1 MSQLEKIQ
9 KPIKEEMLKFG
20 PHFKDSMKSKV
31 PLLSVITNYIVRGE
45 GKQMRP
51 MFVFLS
57 AKMCGEVNKS
67 TFNAASMIEMLHT
80 ATLIHDDV
88 VDNSDERRG
97 IFSIKALWRS
107 KIAVLVGD
115 YLLAKGLLL
124 AVDNEEYSLLKIIS
138 NTVREMSEGE
148 LLQIEKAR
156 KLDINESVYFEII
169 RKKTAVLIASCT
181 EIGSKSVGSGV
192 EIVEKMRLFGEYI
205 GIAFQ
210 IRDDIFDYQKT
221 NLIGKPTGNDIQE
234 KKMTL
239 PIIHAL
245 NNVSSSE
252 KRRILKAINKN
263 KKNNQKVAEIVE
275 FVVKNGGIAY
285 AEKIMLQYHTKALAI
300 LNTFKDNDSKQSLI
314 ELVNYTVKRNK

>member
-1 MSQLEKIQ
+1 MSLLDKIQ
-9 KPIKEEMLKFG
+9 KPIESEMKSFVPYFKE
-20 PHFKDSMKSKV
+20 SMKSKV
-31 PLLSVITNYIVRGE
+31 PLLSIITNYILRGK

-57 AKMCGEVNKS
+57 AKLCGEITKS
-67 TFNAASMIEMLHT
+67 TYNAAVMIEMLHT

-97 IFSIKALWRS
+97 FFSVKALWRS

-115 YLLAKGLLL
+115 YMLGKGMLL
-124 AVDNEEYSLLKIIS
+124 AVENEEYSLLKIIS
-138 NTVREMSEGE
+138 NAVREMSEGE

-156 KLDINESVYFEII
+156 RLDIDESIYFEII

-181 EIGSKSVGSGV
+181 EIGAKSVNASN
-192 EIVEKMRLFGEYI
+192 EQVEKMRLFGEYV

-221 NLIGKPTGNDIQE
+221 NVIGKPTGNDIQE

-239 PIIHAL
+239 PIIYAI
-245 NNVSSSE
+245 NNAPLSE
-252 KRRILKAINKN
+252 KRQVLRAINN
-263 KKNNQKVAEIVE
+263 YKKDSKTVENIIKFVVEKGGIDYAQKVMLAYHAKAMDILATFADSQAKTSLVE
-275 FVVKNGGIAY
+275 
-285 AEKIMLQYHTKALAI
+285 LL
-300 LNTFKDNDSKQSLI
+300 
-314 ELVNYTVKRNK
+314 NYTVSRKK

>member
-9 KPIKEEMLKFG
+9 KPIKAEMLKFK
-20 PHFKDSMKSKV
+20 PFFKDSMKSKV
-31 PLLSVITNYIVRGE
+31 PLLSVITNYIIRGK

-57 AKMCGEVNKS
+57 AKMCGEVNES

-124 AVDNEEYSLLKIIS
+124 AIDNEEYSSLKIIS

-156 KLDINESVYFEII
+156 KLDIDESVYFEII

-181 EIGSKSVGSGV
+181 EIGSKSVGSDN
-192 EIVEKMRLFGEYI
+192 ETVEKMRLFGEYV

-210 IRDDIFDYQKT
+210 IRDDIFDYQQT

-245 NNVSSSE
+245 QNVSSSE

-263 KKNNQKVAEIVE
+263 KKDNKNVAEIID
-275 FVVKNGGIAY
+275 FVIKNKGISY
-285 AEKIMLQYHTKALAI
+285 AEKIMLEYHSKALNI
-300 LNTFKDNDSKQSLI
+300 LNSFPENEAKNSLT

>member
-1 MSQLEKIQ
+1 MSLLDKIQ
-9 KPIKEEMLKFG
+9 KPIELEMKSFVPYFKE
-20 PHFKDSMKSKV
+20 SMKSKV
-31 PLLSVITNYIVRGE
+31 PLLSIITNYILRGK

-57 AKMCGEVNKS
+57 AKLCGEITKS
-67 TFNAASMIEMLHT
+67 TYNAAVMIEMLHT

-97 IFSIKALWRS
+97 FFSVKALWRS

-115 YLLAKGLLL
+115 YMLGKGMLL
-124 AVDNEEYSLLKIIS
+124 AVENEEYSLLKIIS
-138 NTVREMSEGE
+138 NAVREMSEGE

-156 KLDINESVYFEII
+156 RLDIDESIYFEII

-181 EIGSKSVGSGV
+181 EIGAKSVNASN
-192 EIVEKMRLFGEYI
+192 EQVEKMRLFGEYV

-221 NLIGKPTGNDIQE
+221 NVIGKPTGNDIQE

-239 PIIHAL
+239 PIIYAI
-245 NNVSSSE
+245 NNAPFSE
-252 KRRILKAINKN
+252 KRKMLKAINN
-263 KKNNQKVAEIVE
+263 YKKDAKAIENIIKFVVEKGGIDYAQKVMLAYHAKAMDILATFADSQAKTSLVE
-275 FVVKNGGIAY
+275 
-285 AEKIMLQYHTKALAI
+285 LL
-300 LNTFKDNDSKQSLI
+300 
-314 ELVNYTVKRNK
+314 NYTVSRKK

>member
-1 MSQLEKIQ
+1 MSLLDKIQ
-9 KPIKEEMLKFG
+9 KPIELEMKSFVPYFKE
-20 PHFKDSMKSKV
+20 SMKSKV
-31 PLLSVITNYIVRGE
+31 PLLSIITNYILRGK

-57 AKMCGEVNKS
+57 AKLCGEITKS
-67 TFNAASMIEMLHT
+67 TYNAAVMIEMLHT

-97 IFSIKALWRS
+97 FFSVKALWRS

-115 YLLAKGLLL
+115 YMLGKGMLL
-124 AVDNEEYSLLKIIS
+124 AVENEEYSLLKIIS
-138 NTVREMSEGE
+138 NAVREMSEGE

-156 KLDINESVYFEII
+156 RLDIDESIYFEII

-181 EIGSKSVGSGV
+181 EIGAKSVNASN
-192 EIVEKMRLFGEYI
+192 EQVEKMRLFGEYV

-221 NLIGKPTGNDIQE
+221 NVIGKPTGNDIQE

-239 PIIHAL
+239 PIIYAI
-245 NNVSSSE
+245 NNAPLSE
-252 KRRILKAINKN
+252 KRQVLRAINN
-263 KKNNQKVAEIVE
+263 YKKDSKTVENIIKFVVEKGGIDYAQKVMLAYHAKAMDILATFADSQAKTSLVE
-275 FVVKNGGIAY
+275 
-285 AEKIMLQYHTKALAI
+285 LL
-300 LNTFKDNDSKQSLI
+300 
-314 ELVNYTVKRNK
+314 NYTVSRKK